1 MTDTLIQVT
10 GITAGC
16 ITALSALP
24 QLIKIFKEKK
34 VEDISLWTLIVLITG
49 LGLWT
54 FYGFLKD
61 DIPILA
67 TNLFSLLINVML
79 VFLRLKYKQ

>member
-1 MTDTLIQVT
+1 MTDILIQVT

-24 QLIKIFKEKK
+24 QLIKIIKEKK

-54 FYGFLKD
+54 LYGFLKD

-67 TNLFSLLINVML
+67 TNLFSLLINVIL
-79 VFLRLKYKQ
+79 VVLRMKYKK

>member
-49 LGLWT
+49 LSLWT
-54 FYGFLKD
+54 LYGFLKD

>member
-54 FYGFLKD
+54 LYGFLKD

>member
-1 MTDTLIQVT
+1 MTDILIQVT

-24 QLIKIFKEKK
+24 QLIKIIKEKK
-34 VEDISLWTLIVLITG
+34 AEDISLWTLIVLITG

-67 TNLFSLLINVML
+67 TNLFSLLINVTL
-79 VFLRLKYKQ
+79 VFLKLKYK

>member
-10 GITAGC
+10 GIAAGC
-16 ITALSALP
+16 ITALSTLP
-24 QLIKIFKEKK
+24 QLIKIIKEKK

-54 FYGFLKD
+54 LYGFLKD

-67 TNLFSLLINVML
+67 TNLFSLLINIIL
-79 VFLRLKYKQ
+79 VGLRIKYKK

>member
-79 VFLRLKYKQ
+79 IGLRIKYKK

>member
-1 MTDTLIQVT
+1 MTDTLIQIT

-16 ITALSALP
+16 ITAISALP
-24 QLIKIFKEKK
+24 QLIKIIKEKK

-49 LGLWT
+49 LSLWT
-54 FYGFLKD
+54 LYGFLKD

-79 VFLRLKYKQ
+79 VFLRLKYKK

>member
-24 QLIKIFKEKK
+24 QLIKIIKEKK

-54 FYGFLKD
+54 LYGFLKD
-61 DIPILA
+61 DTPILA

>member
-1 MTDTLIQVT
+1 LIT
-10 GITAGC
+10 G
-16 ITALSALP
+16 L
-24 QLIKIFKEKK
+24 
-34 VEDISLWTLIVLITG
+34 SLWTL
-49 LGLWT
+49 
-54 FYGFLKD
+54 YGFLKD

>member
-1 MTDTLIQVT
+1 MTDTLIQIT

-16 ITALSALP
+16 ITAMSALP
-24 QLIKIFKEKK
+24 QLIKIIKEKK

-49 LGLWT
+49 LSLWT
-54 FYGFLKD
+54 LYGFLKD

-79 VFLRLKYKQ
+79 VFLRLKYKK